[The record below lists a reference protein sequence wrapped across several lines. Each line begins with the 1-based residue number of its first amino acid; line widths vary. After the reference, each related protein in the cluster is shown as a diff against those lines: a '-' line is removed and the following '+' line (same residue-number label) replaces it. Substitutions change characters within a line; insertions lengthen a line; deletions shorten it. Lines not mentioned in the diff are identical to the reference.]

1 MPNLKF
7 FSFTKVYLF
16 LAILIFCC
24 SLKTFAQ
31 DTPKVEVFGGYSYI
45 KRDATN
51 IDRIN
56 THGWNASV
64 TANVNNWLG
73 VVADASG
80 HYGSI
85 SIFNESHHTH
95 TFLFGPQFAYRKSE
109 KIMPFAHALFGVSNN
124 PPRVLVA
131 IINSAQAAI
140 TTQESIGGIGQGIS
154 VIEGNN
160 NAFTMAFG
168 GGIDLKISKSVAVRL
183 LQADYLITKL
193 DPTIPAFGGTRRDP
207 RLSTGLVLRFG
218 KKD

>member
-1 MPNLKF
+1 MQNLKF
-7 FSFTKVYLF
+7 SSLIKVCLF
-16 LAILIFCC
+16 LAVSLSCC

-31 DTPKVEVFGGYSYI
+31 DTPKVEIFGGYSYI

-64 TANVNNWLG
+64 TANVNSWLG

-85 SIFNESHHTH
+85 SIFKAAHHTH
-95 TFLFGPQFAYRKSE
+95 TFLFGPQITYRKSE
-109 KIMPFAHALFGVSNN
+109 KIIPFAHTLFGVSNN

-131 IINSAQAAI
+131 IINSAQTAI
-140 TTQESIGGIGQGIS
+140 TTQEFISGTGQGIP
-154 VIEGNN
+154 VIAGNE

-168 GGIDLKISKSVAVRL
+168 GGVDLKINKLIAVRL
-183 LQADYLITKL
+183 LQADYLTTKL
-193 DPTIPAFGGTRRDP
+193 GSIFPAFGGTRHDP
-207 RLSTGLVLRFG
+207 RLSTGLVFCFG